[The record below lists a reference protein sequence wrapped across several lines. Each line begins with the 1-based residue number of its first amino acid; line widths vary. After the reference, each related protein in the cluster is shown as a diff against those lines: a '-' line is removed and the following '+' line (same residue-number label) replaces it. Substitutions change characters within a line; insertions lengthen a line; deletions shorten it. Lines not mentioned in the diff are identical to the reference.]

1 MQRREMIKGF
11 AATLGLMAT
20 RPLVAAVS
28 EELVEEAG
36 DAMAPSAA
44 PEGLATPRNMKEKI
58 ENFDADFTDDIFLPP
73 EKFNIL
79 KQVQAR
85 LARAQNIIGYANFN
99 LVSFD
104 DLLKAGARYSK
115 IGMFTPEELDFIEEV
130 FFFDARKYGFYGDKV
145 TEQLTAR
152 FDEKDTVKIPG
163 SGHYIFKGRPQA
175 LYEEII
181 RDVGRDIVLTSG
193 VRSVV
198 KQLHLFLS
206 KAIQCKG
213 NLSRASRSLAPPG
226 HSYHGVSDFDVGKI
240 GWGYR
245 NFTEQF
251 AKSDVYKRLTDLGY
265 VAIRYTQDNC
275 YGVRYEP
282 WHIKVG

>member
-1 MQRREMIKGF
+1 MQRREIIKGF
-11 AATLGLMAT
+11 AATLGFMAS
-20 RPLVAAVS
+20 RPLVAAFS
-28 EELVEEAG
+28 EELVEESGGATVS
-36 DAMAPSAA
+36 APANPA
-44 PEGLATPRNMKEKI
+44 IPKNMQDKI
-58 ENFDADFTDDIFLPP
+58 ENFDADFTDDIYLAP
-73 EKFNIL
+73 EKFKML
-79 KQVQAR
+79 KQVRAR
-85 LARAQNIIGYANFN
+85 LAKAQDIIGFANFN

-104 DLLKAGARYSK
+104 DLLKAGANYPS
-115 IGMFTPEELDFIEEV
+115 IGMFTSEELAFIEEV
-130 FFFDARKYGFYGDKV
+130 FFYDARKYGFYGDKV
-145 TEQLTAR
+145 TGQLTAR
-152 FDEKDTVKIPG
+152 FDEKDTIKIPG

-181 RDVGRDIVLTSG
+181 RDVGSDIVLTSG

-226 HSYHGVSDFDVGKI
+226 HSYHGVSDFDVGKT

-245 NFTEQF
+245 NFSDQF
-251 AKSDVYKRLTDLGY
+251 AKSDVFKRLTDLGY
-265 VAIRYTQDNC
+265 VDIRYTPNNNF
-275 YGVRYEP
+275 GVRFEP